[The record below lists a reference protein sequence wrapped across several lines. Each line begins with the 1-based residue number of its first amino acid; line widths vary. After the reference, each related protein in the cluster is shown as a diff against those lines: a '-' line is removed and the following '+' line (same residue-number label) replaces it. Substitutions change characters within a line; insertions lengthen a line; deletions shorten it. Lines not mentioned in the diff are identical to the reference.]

1 MAQISYETTQFPL
14 WSHFLDYSKRHC
26 FFDKSNDGPFLTNSI
41 ERRCRQWRSHPYQV
55 GQSEY
60 MRFISEFGKRAPG
73 IVTDIPD
80 GVLNL
85 GPKTML
91 APDFAGRV
99 VYCEDYGGVFKGF
112 LNSEDGW
119 AVVEIQ
125 DRPDLFE
132 IADQVIEAVKKQ
144 YENMLK

>member
-1 MAQISYETTQFPL
+1 
-14 WSHFLDYSKRHC
+14 
-26 FFDKSNDGPFLTNSI
+26 
-41 ERRCRQWRSHPYQV
+41 
-55 GQSEY
+55 
-60 MRFISEFGKRAPG
+60 
-73 IVTDIPD
+73 
-80 GVLNL
+80 
-85 GPKTML
+85 
-91 APDFAGRV
+91 
-99 VYCEDYGGVFKGF
+99 VFKGF